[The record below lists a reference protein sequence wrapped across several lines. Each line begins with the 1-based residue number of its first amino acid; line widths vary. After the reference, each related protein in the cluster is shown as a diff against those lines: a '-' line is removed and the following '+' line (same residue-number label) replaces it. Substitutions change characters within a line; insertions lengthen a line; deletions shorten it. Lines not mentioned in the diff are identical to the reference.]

1 MRRTALALAAA
12 GLTLTATACSSGTDK
27 TPAAAAPTTPAAAA
41 PASTSAAAS
50 APAAPP
56 SSAPATTKSAS
67 AEAITKGLTAK
78 GLPVKLTVTY
88 DATTDPNGK
97 MGRPGQYISK
107 VAFDDTRVSG
117 TEQAKTD
124 EVQGRRDSI
133 SYGGTIETFASEED
147 AKTWAT
153 YVITVSKAVGG
164 LVTPDYVY
172 QRGTTVARVSHLLTP
187 DQAKAYEAAIG

>member
-12 GLTLTATACSSGTDK
+12 GLALTATACSSGTDK
-27 TPAAAAPTTPAAAA
+27 APAAAPAAAA
-41 PASTSAAAS
+41 PAGASEAATTPAAAPS
-50 APAAPP
+50 STAPAA
-56 SSAPATTKSAS
+56 AKGT
-67 AEAITKGLTAK
+67 AEAITKGLATK
-78 GLPVKLTVTY
+78 GMPVKLTVVY

-97 MGRPGQYISK
+97 LGRPGQYISK
-107 VAFDDTRVSG
+107 SAFDDTRVSG
-117 TEQAKTD
+117 TEQAKKD

-133 SYGGTIETFASEED
+133 SYGGTVETFATEQD

-153 YVITVSKAVGG
+153 YVDTVSKAVGG

-172 QRGTTVARVSHLLTP
+172 QRGTTVVRVSHLLTP